1 MKLMQKVLTTMATM
15 TVLAGA
21 VGAAGA
27 ANAVVLRN
35 EDTENHTVT
44 ITSPT
49 MHKQYEFRA
58 RTLSLIVCVG
68 VCEFTIDGVGTTRA
82 EGDEIVA
89 IQNGKLVTLPAPASE

>member
-15 TVLAGA
+15 TVL